1 MAEKKLANLIFR
13 PIEKNCSSRKE
24 QPLTE
29 KIVNPSTELL
39 HFLDQISRKQV
50 QRSVVAL
57 KVMCIGAAIVVS
69 SSSLYFTYSRF
80 RASQEQISSFAEQ
93 TSPPSVTL
101 RDSYKPVPKG
111 DLQVILDKNIFGP
124 LNVAPTPA
132 TTQQKTVTKSN
143 YKLVGTYVG
152 LGETS
157 SAIIEDPRKGIQEV
171 FQLNEAVFDGG
182 KLSLIRSDRVEISS
196 GGQVEVLLLEEGAAD
211 IKGGSTIVSGE
222 EIVVAEAD
230 VDAALANLP
239 LLLTELRAVPYFKDG
254 QAVGLRLFAIK
265 SGSLFDK
272 IGLKNGDILKS
283 INENSLADFTQAI
296 KLFEKLKAERSL
308 KVQLERNKEEK
319 TFSYSIR

>member
-1 MAEKKLANLIFR
+1 M
-13 PIEKNCSSRKE
+13 
-24 QPLTE
+24 
-29 KIVNPSTELL
+29 NPSAEIL

-50 QRSVVAL
+50 QRSVVVIKL
-57 KVMCIGAAIVVS
+57 LCVGAGIIVAS
-69 SSSLYFTYSRF
+69 ASLYFTYSKF
-80 RASQEQISSFAEQ
+80 SASQDRIANFAEQ
-93 TSPPSVTL
+93 TSPPPITL
-101 RDSYKPVPKG
+101 RDSYKAVPKA
-111 DLQVILDKNIFGP
+111 DLQVILEKNIFGP
-124 LNVAPTPA
+124 LNVAPTPPA
-132 TTQQKTVTKSN
+132 TQQKTTTKSN

-157 SAIIEDPRKGIQEV
+157 SAIIEDPRKGVQEV
-171 FQLNEAVFDGG
+171 FQLNESVFDGG

-196 GGQVEVLLLEEGAAD
+196 GGQTEVLLLEEGAAD
-211 IKGGSTIVSGE
+211 NKGGGTTASGE

-308 KVQLERNKEEK
+308 KVHLERNKEEK
-319 TFSYSIR
+319 TFNYAIR